1 MAGFLTRRLSR
12 EHRKLVKQNELASA
26 WLENLNATA
35 AKLGLSDGNGELLV
49 TIANFRMIIDEAKM
63 QLATTDILSAESA
76 SKNVDVNRQ
85 LRRIYDESRG
95 ARKQFKRQYGTVMN
109 QPMEKFD
116 NQFEPS
122 EGWKSFLSAN

>member
-85 LRRIYDESRG
+85 MMPRGVVARMGSFDEYTMNLAGHVNNSRG
-95 ARKQFKRQYGTVMN
+95 SMA
-109 QPMEKFD
+109 P
-116 NQFEPS
+116 
-122 EGWKSFLSAN
+122 